1 MQSTK
6 TLELPDWLNE
16 FNIDGTSIKDQE
28 EQMKFVLKLAVKNVK
43 EKTGGPFGAAVFE
56 ESSGEL
62 ISVGVNLVVES
73 NCSTAHAEIVA
84 ITLAQEKLKNY
95 RLDEKSYVL
104 VSSAQ
109 PCVMCAGALLW
120 SGIKK
125 MIYGSNKNDVEEI
138 VGFDEGPI
146 HPDWVNEMK
155 KRNIEIIGEVMRG
168 EANKA
173 LKEYKE
179 NEGILY

>member
-1 MQSTK
+1 MQKSK
-6 TLELPDWLNE
+6 IIELPSWMDSTASDQE
-16 FNIDGTSIKDQE
+16 FYKVE
-28 EQMKFVLKLAVKNVK
+28 EQMKFVLQLADKNVK

-56 ESSGEL
+56 ESTGEL

-84 ITLAQEKLKNY
+84 ISLAQEKLKNY

-125 MIYGSNKNDVEEI
+125 LVYGSNKNDVEEI

-146 HPDWVNEMK
+146 HPDWINEMK
-155 KRNIEIIGEVMRG
+155 KRDIEIISEVLRD
-168 EANKA
+168 EANEV
-173 LKEYKE
+173 LKEYKRS
-179 NEGILY
+179 EGIVY